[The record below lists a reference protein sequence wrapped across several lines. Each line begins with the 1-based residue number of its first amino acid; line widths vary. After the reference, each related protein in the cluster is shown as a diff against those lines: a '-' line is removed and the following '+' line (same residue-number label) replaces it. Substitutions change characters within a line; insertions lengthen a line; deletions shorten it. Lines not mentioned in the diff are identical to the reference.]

1 MSSYLKY
8 LKYKTKYI
16 ELKKIYNG
24 GGEKTARNYFIRNL
38 LNNPDMFTIF
48 RENLQ
53 SDIDNELINT
63 GVVINKENLE
73 LLFNS
78 FYHKL
83 LEKNTTNL
91 KTDRYIDFFIKS
103 YLNNKFGEGKS
114 SIQNMD
120 RFIDYI
126 QDHDIL
132 KNRFPQNT
140 PPLETFNDDLI
151 ELEKFLKPLKPEIEK
166 IKLSKLGKKVGKMEP
181 IFETEDVLVYNP
193 KTMEQSIAYGMQ
205 TKWCTASTNLD
216 NNMFNKY
223 KDQGEIY
230 IFISK
235 INPKIKF
242 QLQFESNQLMDAVD
256 KITYFDDIPPE
267 FTNKKILDF
276 LKQVILNKP
285 ELAVEFPQNKPNEII
300 INTNGLLLSLPN
312 YYEIMRELLN
322 NIYKTKR
329 ITTIMLNMNVQI
341 EDLLYE
347 SPQIEKLHFGESFNK
362 PLGDSLSHLTN
373 LKTLMFGSYFN
384 QPLGNSLSQLKSLKT
399 LIFGNKFDQPLRD
412 SLSQLINLE
421 MLMFDINFNQPF
433 GDSLSNL
440 IKLKNIY
447 LTDNYKHPID
457 RTLLPPNV
465 NINM

>member
-126 QDHDIL
+126 PDHDIL
-132 KNRFPQNT
+132 KNRFPHNT

-193 KTMEQSIAYGMQ
+193 KTTEQAIAYGMQ
-205 TKWCTASTNLD
+205 TKWCTASRH
-216 NNMFNKY
+216 NKEYFYRYSKNGVLCYAINKNDGDKYGLFYDMQNSELSIWDAPDRRIDSVESSIPFEIMSNTY
-223 KDQGEIY
+223 KFMKNEKPNY
-230 IFISK
+230 
-235 INPKIKF
+235 
-242 QLQFESNQLMDAVD
+242 
-256 KITYFDDIPPE
+256 TYFSDLEKEKCDKYYSEVKMEEPIPTVDYEEGQNQFDLDIS
-267 FTNKKILDF
+267 F
-276 LKQVILNKP
+276 LK
-285 ELAVEFPQNKPNEII
+285 
-300 INTNGLLLSLPN
+300 
-312 YYEIMRELLN
+312 YC
-322 NIYKTKR
+322 
-329 ITTIMLNMNVQI
+329 NVFI
-341 EDLLYE
+341 
-347 SPQIEKLHFGESFNK
+347 LHF
-362 PLGDSLSHLTN
+362 
-373 LKTLMFGSYFN
+373 
-384 QPLGNSLSQLKSLKT
+384 
-399 LIFGNKFDQPLRD
+399 
-412 SLSQLINLE
+412 
-421 MLMFDINFNQPF
+421 
-433 GDSLSNL
+433 NL
-440 IKLKNIY
+440 IIKSK
-447 LTDNYKHPID
+447 
-457 RTLLPPNV
+457 R
-465 NINM
+465 